1 MVNNPHPHGLIGMK
15 RQGAMRLKAIMKKC
29 TAILLASIL
38 GLTGL
43 AAAAAAETPVR
54 VVLNG
59 EVLSFEVDPILIDGR
74 TYVEFRTLFTRL
86 GYKVDYD
93 HATRTVKA
101 TSPQRQ
107 IEMTPGK
114 DTVLINGNPVD
125 GKDLI
130 RLVNGRTMVG
140 LRFVIT
146 LSGKEVDWDG
156 PTRTATVRDRW
167 SPEEEKAVLELLDK
181 RLLLEAEN
189 DGEGLTALYTSD
201 SPLLVD
207 WDPSYWE
214 RAHTVTTF
222 EEVVIESITDTEAV
236 VRVKD
241 KTVKVGGAFFIENRA
256 EVLYTLRKENGQ
268 WKIHNEE
275 VLNLIPLGDPHKLFD
290 QAVDVPEDVR
300 AGLLEM
306 TETLIRAIGDKN
318 LDAVLAAMAFGSEEQ
333 KQRTAASFRS
343 MLDQTNDSEL
353 EKWAVVD
360 YDGSERATILAAL
373 VFETDAGI
381 ARFKTRTII
390 VADAKFI
397 DGKWFMQPDYGIV
410 HTEPIP

>member
-1 MVNNPHPHGLIGMK
+1 MK
-15 RQGAMRLKAIMKKC
+15 PVMKKLS
-29 TAILLASIL
+29 AILLAAIL

-43 AAAAAAETPVR
+43 ASAAAAETPVR

-59 EVLSFEVDPILIDGR
+59 EVLSFEVDPILVDGR
-74 TYVEFRTLFTRL
+74 TFVEFRTLFTKL
-86 GYKVDYD
+86 GYEVDYD
-93 HATRTVKA
+93 SATRTVKA
-101 TSPQRQ
+101 TSPQRN

-114 DTVLINGNPVD
+114 DTALVNGNPVD
-125 GKDLI
+125 AKDQI
-130 RLVNGRTMVG
+130 RLANGRTMVG
-140 LRFVIT
+140 LRFVST

-156 PTRTATVRDRW
+156 ATRTATIRNKW
-167 SPEEEKAVLELLDK
+167 SPEDEKAVLEVLDR
-181 RLLLEAEN
+181 RLAFEAAN
-189 DGEGLTALYTSD
+189 DAEGLVTLYTSD
-201 SPLLVD
+201 SPLLAD
-207 WDPSYWE
+207 WNASDWE
-214 RAHTVTTF
+214 RAHTETIF
-222 EEVVIESITDTEAV
+222 EEVIIESVTDTDAV